1 MQSLSNYQWH
11 FLTETENFTIHIE
24 TQRLKITKI
33 FLRKKNGAGGINLPD
48 FRVYY
53 RTTVIKTVWYWHK
66 NRNTDKWYKIENP
79 KINPLTYGYLIFD
92 SGGKNIQWG
101 KDRLFNRWCW
111 ENSTA
116 IWRIMKLDQYLM
128 PYKNINS
135 KWIKGPNI
143 RPKMI
148 KL

>member
-1 MQSLSNYQWH
+1 MV
-11 FLTETENFTIHIE
+11 
-24 TQRLKITKI
+24 R
-33 FLRKKNGAGGINLPD
+33 
-48 FRVYY
+48 
-53 RTTVIKTVWYWHK
+53 HK
-66 NRNTDKWYKIENP
+66 NKKYGSMKQDKKPKYKP
-79 KINPLTYGYLIFD
+79 RTYGHLIFD
-92 SGGKNIQWG
+92 KGGKNIQWG